1 MCSEH
6 TKHALEVHPNIRVF
20 RHPDHAPSG
29 QALESEIISGIKNF
43 SFKTLDIAKLP
54 ADGLKAIYGANDD
67 IILYCKCA
75 DILWGGNATR
85 SRPRKSEYD

>member
-1 MCSEH
+1 MDEVCSEH

-67 IILYCKCA
+67 IILYCKYLE
-75 DILWGGNATR
+75 IF
-85 SRPRKSEYD
+85 